1 MAQKKGLIYRLTM
14 GKDNLPDFTPD
25 KLPGTRF
32 QLFKDVFFNR
42 IGAMV
47 KINLLVLL
55 FSLPAIAWMVI
66 MFIGKKTDGSL
77 LPYSGNVGIG
87 YPVVND
93 VSALGEWRAFQ
104 FDMQTYLVLI
114 PCLMVAG
121 IGLSGAFYVMRRL
134 AWGEGISVAG
144 HFFHGIK
151 TNFFPFLYSSLFAG
165 VSLFLLMANIG
176 IYNQMTH
183 IHVAWRII
191 GIAISVIQFV
201 LLFSML
207 IFLTTQAVT
216 YKLKTWALIKNSFLF
231 AIALLP
237 TNILILLLSAIP
249 VILLLVLPGMFTIFG
264 LFIFALLGF
273 SYIILVWTVY
283 AHWAYD
289 KFINDRVEGAVKNR
303 GMYKKT
309 EADIKANEE
318 RDRKNK
324 NIRFNNPKKRP
335 KKITSIDEGETFTP
349 LPTSFSRADLL
360 RLEEEKEAVKRSI
373 DAEYED
379 ADEEPVTED
388 ETVENTLPENGAV
401 KDSTVSEDGGSVTE
415 SASEE
420 KAEEQT
426 RDKA

>member
-42 IGAMV
+42 FGAIV

-55 FSLPAIAWMVI
+55 FCLPAIAWVVI
-66 MFIGKKTDGSL
+66 MQMVKQMDGSL

-87 YPVVND
+87 YPIITD
-93 VSALGEWRAFQ
+93 VIALGQRRAFQ
-104 FDMQTYLVLI
+104 FDLQTYLVLI
-114 PCLMVAG
+114 PCIMVASV
-121 IGLSGAFYVMRRL
+121 GLSGAFYVMRRL
-134 AWGEGISVAG
+134 VWGEGTSVAG
-144 HFFHGIK
+144 HFFRGIK
-151 TNFFPFLYSSLFAG
+151 MNFLPFLFSSLFAG
-165 VSLFLLMANIG
+165 ISLFLVMANVG
-176 IYNQMTH
+176 IYNNMTEIH
-183 IHVAWRII
+183 IAWRII
-191 GIAISVIQFV
+191 GIAVSVIQFV
-201 LLFSML
+201 LLLSMF

-216 YKLKTWALIKNSFLF
+216 YKLKMWALIKNSFLF

-237 TNILILLLSAIP
+237 TNLIMLILSAIP
-249 VILLLVLPGMFTIFG
+249 IVLLIVLPSFLSIFG
-264 LFIFALLGF
+264 LLIFAFIGF
-273 SYIILVWTVY
+273 AYIILLWTVY

-289 KFINDRVEGAVKNR
+289 KFINDKVEGAVKNR

-309 EADIKANEE
+309 EADEKAAEE

-360 RLEEEKEAVKRSI
+360 RLEQEKEAVKRSI
-373 DAEYED
+373 DAEYEEEPD
-379 ADEEPVTED
+379 DEPAALPAESERVGSVSKQTVEGANAQADEKE
-388 ETVENTLPENGAV
+388 
-401 KDSTVSEDGGSVTE
+401 K
-415 SASEE
+415 SEE
-420 KAEEQT
+420 
-426 RDKA
+426 

>member
-42 IGAMV
+42 FGAIV

-55 FSLPAIAWMVI
+55 FCLPAIAWVVI
-66 MFIGKKTDGSL
+66 MQIVKKMDGSL

-87 YPVVND
+87 YPVITD
-93 VSALGEWRAFQ
+93 VVALGQRRAFQ
-104 FDMQTYLVLI
+104 FDLQTYLVLI
-114 PCLMVAG
+114 PCIMVASV
-121 IGLSGAFYVMRRL
+121 GLSGAFYVMRRL
-134 AWGEGISVAG
+134 VWGEGTSVAG
-144 HFFHGIK
+144 HFFRGIK
-151 TNFFPFLYSSLFAG
+151 MNFLPFLFSSLFAG
-165 VSLFLLMANIG
+165 ISLFLVMANVG
-176 IYNQMTH
+176 IYNNMTDIH
-183 IHVAWRII
+183 IAWRVI
-191 GIAISVIQFV
+191 GIAVSVIQFV
-201 LLFSML
+201 LLLSMM

-237 TNILILLLSAIP
+237 TNLIMLIISAIP
-249 VILLLVLPGMFTIFG
+249 VVLLLVLPSFLSIFG
-264 LFIFALLGF
+264 LLIFAFIGF
-273 SYIILVWTVY
+273 SFIILVWTVY

-289 KFINDRVEGAVKNR
+289 KFINDRIEGAVKNR

-309 EADIKANEE
+309 EADEKAAEE
-318 RDRKNK
+318 RDRKSK

-360 RLEEEKEAVKRSI
+360 RLEQEKEAVKRSI
-373 DAEYED
+373 DAEYE
-379 ADEEPVTED
+379 EEPDEVTDGNVAAEETETQSSENAVN
-388 ETVENTLPENGAV
+388 ETVDTIAPE
-401 KDSTVSEDGGSVTE
+401 T
-415 SASEE
+415 EE
-420 KAEEQT
+420 KEKNEE
-426 RDKA
+426 

>member
-42 IGAMV
+42 FGALV

-55 FSLPAIAWMVI
+55 FCLPAIAWVVI
-66 MFIGKKTDGSL
+66 MQMIKQMDGSL
-77 LPYSGNVGIG
+77 LPYSGNIGAGIG
-87 YPVVND
+87 IPVTD
-93 VSALGEWRAFQ
+93 VIALGRQRAFQ
-104 FDMQTYLVLI
+104 FDIQTYLILI
-114 PCLMVAG
+114 PCIMVAS

-134 AWGEGISVAG
+134 VWGEGTSVAG
-144 HFFHGIK
+144 HFFRGIK
-151 TNFFPFLYSSLFAG
+151 MNFLPFLWSSLFAG
-165 VSLFLLMANIG
+165 ISLFLVMANIG
-176 IYNQMTH
+176 IYNNMTEIH
-183 IHVAWRII
+183 IAWRIV
-191 GIAISVIQFV
+191 GIAVSVIQFV
-201 LLFSML
+201 LLLSMM

-237 TNILILLLSAIP
+237 TNLIMLILSAIP
-249 VILLLVLPGMFTIFG
+249 VVLVMILPSFLSVFGLLL
-264 LFIFALLGF
+264 FALFGF
-273 SYIILVWTVY
+273 SYIILLWTVY

-289 KFINDRVEGAVKNR
+289 KFVNDRVEGAVKNR

-309 EADIKANEE
+309 EADEKAAQE

-349 LPTSFSRADLL
+349 LTASFSRADLM

-379 ADEEPVTED
+379 TDEESDTD
-388 ETVENTLPENGAV
+388 DAFENTPAENTIPEETALSESATSPEETPEAENGDD
-401 KDSTVSEDGGSVTE
+401 KD
-415 SASEE
+415 
-420 KAEEQT
+420 
-426 RDKA
+426 

>member
-42 IGAMV
+42 FGALV
-47 KINLLVLL
+47 KINLLTLL
-55 FSLPAIAWMVI
+55 FCLPAIAWLFIMRMV
-66 MFIGKKTDGSL
+66 KQADGSL
-77 LPYSGNVGIG
+77 LPYSGNIG
-87 YPVVND
+87 AGYGLPISGVANL
-93 VSALGEWRAFQ
+93 ARQRAFQ
-104 FDMQTYLVLI
+104 FDMQTYLILI
-114 PCLMVAG
+114 PCLMVAS
-121 IGLSGAFYVMRRL
+121 IGLAGAFYVMRRL
-134 AWGEGISVAG
+134 VWGEGTTVAG
-144 HFFHGIK
+144 HFFSGVK
-151 TNFFPFLYSSLFAG
+151 SNFFPFLWSSLFAG
-165 VSLFLLMANIG
+165 ISLFLVMANIG
-176 IYNQMTH
+176 IYNNMTNIH
-183 IHVAWRII
+183 IAWRII
-191 GIAISVIQFV
+191 GIAVSVIQFV
-201 LLFSML
+201 LLLSMA

-216 YKLKTWALIKNSFLF
+216 YKLKTWGLIKNSFLF

-237 TNILILLLSAIP
+237 TNLIMLIVSAIP
-249 VILLLVLPGMFTIFG
+249 FILVMVLPSFLSVIG
-264 LFIFALLGF
+264 LMLFALFGF
-273 SYIILVWTVY
+273 SFIILVWTVY

-309 EADIKANEE
+309 EADEKAAQE

-360 RLEEEKEAVKRSI
+360 KLEQEKEAVKRSI

-379 ADEEPVTED
+379 TEENTSDEEQGEEATENTAV
-388 ETVENTLPENGAV
+388 ETVAPDT
-401 KDSTVSEDGGSVTE
+401 K
-415 SASEE
+415 
-420 KAEEQT
+420 EEQ
-426 RDKA
+426 

>member
-42 IGAMV
+42 LGAIV

-55 FSLPAIAWMVI
+55 FCLLAIAWVLI
-66 MFIGKKTDGSL
+66 MNMIKTADGSL
-77 LPYSGNVGIG
+77 LPYSGNIG
-87 YPVVND
+87 AGTGLPVTD
-93 VSALGEWRAFQ
+93 VIALGQQRAFQ
-104 FDMQTYLVLI
+104 FDMQMYLVLI
-114 PCLMVAG
+114 PCIMIAS

-134 AWGEGISVAG
+134 VWGEGTSVAS
-144 HFFHGIK
+144 HFFRGIK
-151 TNFFPFLYSSLFAG
+151 MNFLPFLWSSLFAG
-165 VSLFLLMANIG
+165 LSLFLVMANIG
-176 IYNQMTH
+176 IYNNMDEIH
-183 IHVAWRII
+183 IAWRIV
-191 GIAISVIQFV
+191 GIAVSVIQF
-201 LLFSML
+201 LLLLSML

-216 YKLKTWALIKNSFLF
+216 YKLKTFALIKNSFLF

-237 TNILILLLSAIP
+237 TNLIMLILSAIP
-249 VILLLVLPGMFTIFG
+249 VIIMMILPSFLFVFG
-264 LFIFALLGF
+264 LLIFALLGF
-273 SYIILVWTVY
+273 AYIILVWTVY

-309 EADIKANEE
+309 EADVKAAEE

-360 RLEEEKEAVKRSI
+360 KLEQEKEAVRRSI

-379 ADEEPVTED
+379 GDD
-388 ETVENTLPENGAV
+388 GSETPNETDGVATENTA
-401 KDSTVSEDGGSVTE
+401 
-415 SASEE
+415 A
-420 KAEEQT
+420 EQT
-426 RDKA
+426 TETENSDGKEE

>member
-42 IGAMV
+42 FGALV

-55 FSLPAIAWMVI
+55 FCLPAIAWMVI
-66 MFIGKKTDGSL
+66 MYMIKQADGSL
-77 LPYSGNVGIG
+77 LPYSGNIGAGTGI
-87 YPVVND
+87 PVTD
-93 VSALGEWRAFQ
+93 VIRLGQTRAFQ

-114 PCLMVAG
+114 PCIMVAS

-134 AWGEGISVAG
+134 VWGEGTSVAG

-151 TNFFPFLYSSLFAG
+151 ANFLPFLWSSLFAG
-165 VSLFLLMANIG
+165 ISLFLVMANIG
-176 IYNQMTH
+176 IYNNMTQVH
-183 IHVAWRII
+183 IAWRVV
-191 GIAISVIQFV
+191 GIAVSVIQFV
-201 LLFSML
+201 LLLSML

-237 TNILILLLSAIP
+237 TNLIMLILSAIP
-249 VILLLVLPGMFTIFG
+249 VLLLLILPGFFTMFA
-264 LFIFALLGF
+264 LLIFALFGF
-273 SYIILVWTVY
+273 SYIILIWTVY

-309 EADIKANEE
+309 EADEKAAAE

-360 RLEEEKEAVKRSI
+360 KLEQEKEAVKRSI

-379 ADEEPVTED
+379 TDDESERADDAP
-388 ETVENTLPENGAV
+388 PENVAPAQ
-401 KDSTVSEDGGSVTE
+401 DGQDGTE
-415 SASEE
+415 GGEE
-420 KAEEQT
+420 
-426 RDKA
+426 

>member
-42 IGAMV
+42 IGALV

-55 FSLPAIAWMVI
+55 FCLPAIAWVVI
-66 MFIGKKTDGSL
+66 MHMVKVADGSL

-87 YPVVND
+87 YPIVNE
-93 VSALGEWRAFQ
+93 VAALGQQRAFQ
-104 FDMQTYLVLI
+104 FDLQTYLVLI
-114 PCLMVAG
+114 PCIMIAS

-134 AWGEGISVAG
+134 VWGEGVAVGG
-144 HFFHGIK
+144 HFFRGIK
-151 TNFFPFLYSSLFAG
+151 MNFLPFLWSSLFVG
-165 VSLFLLMANIG
+165 VSLFLVMANIG
-176 IYNQMTH
+176 IYNNMTEIH
-183 IHVAWRII
+183 IAWRVIC
-191 GIAISVIQFV
+191 IAVSVIQFV
-201 LLFSML
+201 LILSMMM
-207 IFLTTQAVT
+207 FLTTQAVT

-231 AIALLP
+231 SIALLP
-237 TNILILLLSAIP
+237 TNLIILVLSAIP
-249 VILLLVLPGMFTIFG
+249 VVLLLVIPTQISIF
-264 LFIFALLGF
+264 LMFIFALLGF
-273 SYIILVWTVY
+273 SYIILIWTVY

-303 GMYKKT
+303 GMHKKT
-309 EADIKANEE
+309 EEEIKAAEE

-349 LPTSFSRADLL
+349 LPTSFSRADLM

-379 ADEEPVTED
+379 TDESENELPV
-388 ETVENTLPENGAV
+388 
-401 KDSTVSEDGGSVTE
+401 STE
-415 SASEE
+415 SAERTETENGSQISDSQTKENSEKE
-420 KAEEQT
+420 A
-426 RDKA
+426 

>member
-42 IGAMV
+42 FGAIV

-55 FSLPAIAWMVI
+55 FCLPAIAWVVI
-66 MFIGKKTDGSL
+66 MSMIKTADGSL
-77 LPYSGNVGIG
+77 LPYSANIGAGTGI
-87 YPVVND
+87 PVTGVQ
-93 VSALGEWRAFQ
+93 ALGQQRAFN
-104 FDMQTYLVLI
+104 FDMQMYLILI
-114 PCLMVAG
+114 PCIMVAS

-134 AWGEGISVAG
+134 VWGEGTSVAG
-144 HFFHGIK
+144 HFFRGIK
-151 TNFFPFLYSSLFAG
+151 MNFLPFLWSSLFAG
-165 VSLFLLMANIG
+165 LSLFLVMANIG
-176 IYNQMTH
+176 IYNNMKD

-191 GIAISVIQFV
+191 GIAVSIIQF
-201 LLFSML
+201 LLLLSML

-231 AIALLP
+231 AIALIP
-237 TNILILLLSAIP
+237 TNLIMLIFSVIPIFIVMILPSFLS
-249 VILLLVLPGMFTIFG
+249 IFG
-264 LFIFALLGF
+264 LLIFALMGF
-273 SYIILVWTVY
+273 SFIILVWTVY

-289 KFINDRVEGAVKNR
+289 RFINDRVEGAVKNR

-309 EADIKANEE
+309 EADQKAAEE
-318 RDRKNK
+318 KDRKNK

-379 ADEEPVTED
+379 EGADEESVASID
-388 ETVENTLPENGAV
+388 NENATSSNN
-401 KDSTVSEDGGSVTE
+401 
-415 SASEE
+415 EE
-420 KAEEQT
+420 
-426 RDKA
+426 

>member
-25 KLPGTRF
+25 RLPGTRF

-42 IGAMV
+42 IGALV

-55 FSLPAIAWMVI
+55 FCLPAIAWVVLMQ
-66 MFIGKKTDGSL
+66 FIKQADGSL

-87 YPVVND
+87 YPIVND
-93 VSALGEWRAFQ
+93 VVTLGQQRAFQ
-104 FDMQTYLVLI
+104 FDLQTYLILI
-114 PCLMVAG
+114 PCIMIAS
-121 IGLSGAFYVMRRL
+121 IGLSGAFYVIRRL
-134 AWGEGISVAG
+134 SWGEGISVAS
-144 HFFHGIK
+144 HFFQGIK
-151 TNFFPFLYSSLFAG
+151 MNFLPFLWSSLFAG
-165 VSLFLLMANIG
+165 VSLFLVLANIG
-176 IYNQMTH
+176 IYNNMPEIH
-183 IHVAWRII
+183 IAWRIV
-191 GIAISVIQFV
+191 GIAVSVIQFV

-207 IFLTTQAVT
+207 VFLTTQAVT

-237 TNILILLLSAIP
+237 TNLIILILSAIP
-249 VILLLVLPGMFTIFG
+249 VVLLMILPTFISVFGYLL
-264 LFIFALLGF
+264 FALIGF
-273 SYIILVWTVY
+273 SYIILLWTVY

-289 KFINDRVEGAVKNR
+289 KFINDKVEGAVKNR

-309 EADIKANEE
+309 EADVKAAEE

-349 LPTSFSRADLL
+349 LPTSFSRADLM

-379 ADEEPVTED
+379 VEDESDSVPNDTENESAAGVAENATAALAESQSDTPESGADE
-388 ETVENTLPENGAV
+388 
-401 KDSTVSEDGGSVTE
+401 K
-415 SASEE
+415 
-420 KAEEQT
+420 
-426 RDKA
+426 

>member
-42 IGAMV
+42 LGALV

-55 FSLPAIAWMVI
+55 FCLPAIVWVVI
-66 MFIGKKTDGSL
+66 MQLVKQADGSL
-77 LPYSGNVGIG
+77 LPYSGNVGAG
-87 YPVVND
+87 TGLPVTD
-93 VSALGEWRAFQ
+93 VVALGQARAFQ
-104 FDMQTYLVLI
+104 FDIQTYLVLI
-114 PCLMVAG
+114 PCIMIASV
-121 IGLSGAFYVMRRL
+121 GLSGAFYVMRRL
-134 AWGEGISVAG
+134 VWGEGTSVAG
-144 HFFHGIK
+144 HFFRGIK
-151 TNFFPFLYSSLFAG
+151 MNFLPFLWSSLFAG
-165 VSLFLLMANIG
+165 ISLFLVMANVG
-176 IYNQMTH
+176 IYNNLTEVH
-183 IHVAWRII
+183 IAWRVV
-191 GIAISVIQFV
+191 GIAVSIIQFV
-201 LLFSML
+201 LILSMM

-237 TNILILLLSAIP
+237 TNLIMLLLSAIP
-249 VILLLVLPGMFTIFG
+249 VIIMLILPSMISVFG
-264 LFIFALLGF
+264 LLIFALIGF
-273 SYIILVWTVY
+273 SYIILIWTVY

-309 EADIKANEE
+309 EADEKAAQE

-324 NIRFNNPKKRP
+324 NIRFNNPKKRQ

-349 LPTSFSRADLL
+349 LPTSFSRADLI

-379 ADEEPVTED
+379 VDEEDESDETANIESGND
-388 ETVENTLPENGAV
+388 ENTAQETVEY
-401 KDSTVSEDGGSVTE
+401 KDS
-415 SASEE
+415 AP
-420 KAEEQT
+420 AENENAPDT
-426 RDKA
+426 SDDNRE